1 MGDVAAA
8 RTNWRPLTVGG
19 GGGSGVAPAPA
30 ATSIGSN
37 GNGTRDFLSEQ
48 RRQMAEIE
56 RLKTTGGG
64 AIQQSRN
71 AKSQSVLP
79 PSGTGRPI
87 NHLEVNKMAQ
97 VCKFNF
103 DIPTYFNLWTSRPRL
118 A

>member
-30 ATSIGSN
+30 AAATSIGSN
-37 GNGTRDFLSEQ
+37 GNGNRDFLSDQ

-56 RLKTTGGG
+56 RLKTGGG
-64 AIQQSRN
+64 TMQNQSRN

-79 PSGTGRPI
+79 PSGAGRPI

-97 VCKFNF
+97 V
-103 DIPTYFNLWTSRPRL
+103 YLL
-118 A
+118 

>member
-8 RTNWRPLTVGG
+8 RDNWRPLTVGG
-19 GGGSGVAPAPA
+19 GTVPAPA
-30 ATSIGSN
+30 ASMGSN
-37 GNGTRDFLSEQ
+37 GNGNRDYLSEQ

-97 VCKFNF
+97 VCKSSF
-103 DIPTYFNLWTSRPRL
+103 DRPRFS
-118 A
+118 